1 MFCFKQYPIPLPHEQ
16 TETQKTEKSALKGI
30 NNDLLTKRLFQ
41 LLNIQH
47 LYLTMDDIKS
57 PSGINTK
64 IILDALFISDF
75 GLPNVTLQLASLIVY
90 FKSSKTKNDKKLA

>member
-1 MFCFKQYPIPLPHEQ
+1 
-16 TETQKTEKSALKGI
+16 
-30 NNDLLTKRLFQ
+30 
-41 LLNIQH
+41 
-47 LYLTMDDIKS
+47 MDDIKS

-75 GLPNVTLQLASLIVY
+75 GLPNVTLQLSSLIVY